1 MENKNAYERDW
12 KARAKSFLDNDLFV
26 NFEEPGAA
34 NKDSWVSAITSK
46 VPDVA
51 YVVMFDDGPNYKDV
65 YLTFSDEVDDYTS
78 VDYIDEVG
86 EWDYHASVKDA
97 LDRAR
102 DFGWTDANLRI
113 VKVNNFKDAYLN
125 GADPD
130 EELVQVV
137 T

>member
-1 MENKNAYERDW
+1 MK
-12 KARAKSFLDNDLFV
+12 L
-26 NFEEPGAA
+26 FEEFKLFETMWDDEPRTA
-34 NKDSWVSAITSK
+34 NKDSWVSAAATSK

-51 YVVMFDDGPNYKDV
+51 YVVKFDDGFNYEDV

-86 EWDYHASVKDA
+86 EWDYHTSVKDA

-130 EELVQVV
+130 EELVQAVN
-137 T
+137 

>member
-1 MENKNAYERDW
+1 METKNAYERDW
-12 KARAKSFLDNDLFV
+12 EARAKSFLDNDLFV
-26 NFEEPGAA
+26 DFDEPRAA
-34 NKDSWVSAITSK
+34 NKDGWISASASN

-86 EWDYHASVKDA
+86 KWDYHTSVKSA
-97 LDRAR
+97 LARAQ

-125 GADPD
+125 GVDPD